1 MEFDQKNILF
11 HHTGVI
17 TDDIES
23 SISFFSKLG
32 YTTSNIYNDKP
43 QQTFVAILNKT
54 NSPMIELVS
63 PMNSNSP
70 AQGWVTRVGAGAYH
84 ICFKIENA
92 KLNEAI
98 DYFKMQKFSQLS
110 EPTLSPAFDGAHV
123 VFLWGK
129 EAGLIE
135 LVGSL

>member
-70 AQGWVTRVGAGAYH
+70 AQAGLLGLVLVL
-84 ICFKIENA
+84 IIFVL
-92 KLNEAI
+92 KL
-98 DYFKMQKFSQLS
+98 KMQN
-110 EPTLSPAFDGAHV
+110 
-123 VFLWGK
+123 
-129 EAGLIE
+129 
-135 LVGSL
+135 